1 MYLVRY
7 EVEEADYTMLLVDRD
22 GRVCNWRYAQDS
34 WWTTTTRTSWL
45 FGVDGMKLLLAL
57 LFRMIEHYCRDLA
70 ARFS

>member
-1 MYLVRY
+1 MLFVYGDWSCLQQEVRAR
-7 EVEEADYTMLLVDRD
+7 ET
-22 GRVCNWRYAQDS
+22 G
-34 WWTTTTRTSWL
+34 TRTSWL